1 MIVFLKLKVFL
12 GSTPIREMFNEAQK
26 DSPIKN
32 WMYSVPESEL
42 DDPTG
47 ELQRLQME
55 VINDLPICSGAARIF
70 YWRDE
75 RGRGLGRS
83 PR

>member
-1 MIVFLKLKVFL
+1 MIVFLKVKVSL
-12 GSTPIREMFNEAQK
+12 GSTPIREIFNEAQK

-47 ELQRLQME
+47 ELQRLQMK
-55 VINDLPICSGAARIF
+55 VITDLPICSGAARIF
-70 YWRDE
+70 YWRGE
-75 RGRGLGRS
+75 GGRGLGRS